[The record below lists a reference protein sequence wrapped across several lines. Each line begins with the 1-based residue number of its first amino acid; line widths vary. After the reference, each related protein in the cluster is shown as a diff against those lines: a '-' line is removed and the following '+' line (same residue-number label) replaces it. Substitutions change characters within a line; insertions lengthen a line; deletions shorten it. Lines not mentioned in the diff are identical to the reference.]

1 MITFESYY
9 EGAIIIDFKKRLET
23 FDNIRVLHKEIH
35 QHAQNARP
43 HRNMTM
49 TTESQFSSTVLL
61 IITKLSLEWKAY
73 ITAVLKIVCG
83 KFDAVLHLG
92 I

>member
-9 EGAIIIDFKKRLET
+9 EEAIIIDFKKRLET
-23 FDNIRVLHKEIH
+23 FDNIRVLHMEIH

-43 HRNMTM
+43 HCNMSM
-49 TTESQFSSTVLL
+49 TTESHFSSTVLL
-61 IITKLSLEWKAY
+61 IKSSVEWTVC

-83 KFDAVLHLG
+83 EFDAVLHLG